1 MLFNIKEHLHTPV
14 QRGLYKMAG
23 PLLEKS
29 LAFRDFE
36 DTYRRTRELYRRHR
50 QHPSTLAW
58 FESVLQAID
67 ASYDV
72 DVPADFEVP
81 AGPLVVVSNHPFGI
95 MDPCVLAAVVAKH
108 RPDLKVMTNSLL
120 AAMEEIRPH
129 IIAVDP
135 FGGSDAAKKNL
146 GPMKEAIRF
155 LRDGGALAIFPS
167 GEVSHYKPGRGVTE
181 SPWSPHVGS
190 LVRRTKAS
198 VLPVFFPGCNS
209 VLFHAMGLMHPRL
222 RTGMLFRE
230 FCARKKSVT
239 KIRLGSVIAHSK
251 LRKFEDDDSLTKYL
265 RLHTLLLAQRAPH
278 APEPAAKSSL
288 PGPAGHA
295 AAPHPIIAVPPADRF
310 RAEVR
315 QLEERG
321 ALIASQNN
329 LSAFVASANEIP
341 RLLQEIG
348 RLREETF
355 RAVGEGTGEDVDLD
369 SFDRYYLHLFLW
381 DDEKGRIAGAY
392 RMGLADVI
400 LREYGKRGLYTN
412 TLFRFE
418 KPFLSH
424 LGCAIEMGR
433 SFVTLDY
440 QRNLAALP
448 LLWKGVLRWVAR
460 NPQYKRLFGP
470 VSISTDYGK
479 LSRTLMVEFLEDKKL
494 HPDLSALVKPRK
506 PFRYSRNKK
515 LLKEFISAQLQ
526 DVDDCSALISSLE
539 TDGKGIP
546 TLLKHYLRLNGT
558 ILSFNVD
565 KAFSSVLDGLIM
577 VDLTESD
584 PKLLGKYMG
593 EEHCRDYLAKHN
605 IHVPARGKP

>member
-1 MLFNIKEHLHTPV
+1 MLFNLQEHLRSPV

-36 DTYRRTRELYRRHR
+36 ETYRRTRELYRRHP

-58 FESVLQAID
+58 FESVLHAMD
-67 ASYDV
+67 ASCEV
-72 DVPADFEVP
+72 DVPGDFEVP
-81 AGPLVVVSNHPFGI
+81 RTGPLVVVSNHPFGI

-155 LRDGGALAIFPS
+155 LKGGGALAIFPS

-230 FCARKKSVT
+230 FRAKKKSVT
-239 KIRLGSVIAHSK
+239 KIRLGAVIPHSK

-265 RLHTLLLAQRAPH
+265 RLHTLLLAQRASHALEPGDARDTGPGGLAGPH
-278 APEPAAKSSL
+278 L
-288 PGPAGHA
+288 H
-295 AAPHPIIAVPPADRF
+295 IAPPADRF

-321 ALIASQNN
+321 SLIATQNN
-329 LSAFVASANEIP
+329 SAFVASANEIP
-341 RLLQEIG
+341 HLLQEIG

-369 SFDRYYLHLFLW
+369 RFDRYYLHLFLW

-392 RMGLADVI
+392 RMGLADII
-400 LREYGKRGLYTN
+400 LRDYGKRGLYTN

-448 LLWKGVLRWVAR
+448 LLWKGILRWVAR

-479 LSRTLMVEFLEDKKL
+479 LSRKLMVEFLEDKKL

-506 PFRYSRNKK
+506 PFRYSRKQK
-515 LLKEFISAQLQ
+515 LLREFISAQLQ

-584 PKLLGKYMG
+584 PRLLGKYMG
-593 EEHCRDYLAKHN
+593 EDHCRGSLARQN
-605 IHVPARGKP
+605 IHVPAKGK